1 MSLVCSSVL
10 LNHGSNFLCI
20 SPTSDVDLPKFCEQC
35 DKKEGGI
42 EDEEKD
48 PVAPIQVEAAQWDG
62 DEGQHQR
69 QSQSSCEDPRQ
80 QALCF
85 KLWRRKD
92 E

>member
-10 LNHGSNFLCI
+10 FNHGRIFLCI

-35 DKKEGGI
+35 DKKEGSV

-48 PVAPIQVEAAQWDG
+48 PVAPVQVEAAQWDG

-69 QSQSSCEDPRQ
+69 QSQSSC
-80 QALCF
+80 
-85 KLWRRKD
+85 
-92 E
+92 